1 MESFTRG
8 LYRIGEVII
17 YAIVSFFYSG
27 LILLPIF
34 AVDLLVEGSIS
45 SYIIIFIPLIGLL
58 GFALERQAVSF
69 TAAFVNDKKVY
80 LPYFKE
86 VFNKDWLSKY
96 GLYTL
101 LFALYYYANGSLSII
116 GQTSAVFGILRIILM
131 YFYRGIIF
139 YTILQTSH
147 RQYVGIIASIKNS
160 LILTYKYFIFTI
172 LIFVVWEVFENLY
185 IVNSVWMLIFIIIF
199 AALIN
204 TINEYAIKKI

>member
-8 LYRIGEVII
+8 LYKFGEVII
-17 YAIVSFFYSG
+17 YTIVSFLCSG
-27 LILLPIF
+27 LILLPIL
-34 AVDLLVEGSIS
+34 AIDLLVEGSLS
-45 SYIIIFIPLIGLL
+45 SYIILFVPLVGLIG
-58 GFALERQAVSF
+58 FAAERQALSF

-80 LPYFKE
+80 LPYFKD

-101 LFALYYYANGSLSII
+101 LFALYYYANGSLRII
-116 GQTSAVFGILRIILM
+116 GETSAVFGILRIILL

-147 RQYVGIIASIKNS
+147 RKYVGVIASVKNS
-160 LILTYKYFIFTI
+160 LILTYKYFVFS
-172 LIFVVWEVFENLY
+172 LIVYVIWEIFENLY
-185 IVNSVWMLIFIIIF
+185 IANNIWIFIFIIIF

>member
-1 MESFTRG
+1 
-8 LYRIGEVII
+8 
-17 YAIVSFFYSG
+17 
-27 LILLPIF
+27 LPIF

-45 SYIIIFIPLIGLL
+45 SYIIIFIPLVGLL

-69 TAAFVNDKKVY
+69 TAAFVSDKKVY

-116 GQTSAVFGILRIILM
+116 GQTSAVFGILRNILM

-147 RQYVGIIASIKNS
+147 REYVGIITSIKNS

-172 LIFVVWEVFENLY
+172 LIYVVWEVFENLY

>member
-17 YAIVSFFYSG
+17 YAMVSFLYSG

-34 AVDLLVEGSIS
+34 AVDLLLEDSIS
-45 SYIIIFIPLIGLL
+45 SYIMIFVPLIGLL
-58 GFALERQAVSF
+58 GFALERQALSF
-69 TAAFVNDKKVY
+69 TAAFANDKKIY

-116 GQTSAVFGILRIILM
+116 AQTSGIFGILKIILS

-147 RQYVGIIASIKNS
+147 REYVGIIKSVKNS
-160 LILTYKYFIFTI
+160 LILTYKYFIFSVI
-172 LIFVVWEVFENLY
+172 IFVIWEVFENLY
-185 IVNSVWMLIFIIIF
+185 VINSFWIFIFIIIF